1 LELEVIARFAINSP
15 SCARLSS
22 RAAMMVLGLALIASA
37 TVGVP
42 EIDPT
47 TATSG
52 LALLAGGVLLLLERR
67 RLRRR

>member
-1 LELEVIARFAINSP
+1 MRTIMTS
-15 SCARLSS
+15 RLSWLGS
-22 RAAMMVLGLALIASA
+22 GAAMMVLGLAGTASA
-37 TVGVP
+37 ITVGVP